1 MEGSYYKENLYD
13 INHLKEELDEIYH
26 LSTQL
31 ERYTKTIHRGSG
43 HFGDMETYESYQIA
57 KSHMS
62 VIHKWYSEN
71 SKYDRTNF
79 GQLCL
84 NGGELDWSDYPNTH
98 KWIID
103 KSFELFKEQCQ
114 KRHTLFAGKPLLT
127 LYTKGCKLGGH
138 KDGKPDGYKEF
149 QQQKPANVLIY
160 LNKDYKEEY
169 GGLFIVEN
177 DIIIPSFADIVF
189 LNFSGESDPFHMVSE
204 VVEDVNRFA
213 LLFNIQYNTKIW

>member
-31 ERYTKTIHRGSG
+31 EKYTKTIHRGAG
-43 HFGDMETYESYQIA
+43 HFGGMETHESHQTA
-57 KSHMS
+57 KSYMNM
-62 VIHKWYSEN
+62 ITEWYAEDSN
-71 SKYDRTNF
+71 RKI

-84 NGGELDWSDYPNTH
+84 NGGELDWGDYPNTY

-103 KSFELFKEQCQ
+103 KSFELFKEQCK

-138 KDGKPDGYKEF
+138 QDGKPDGYKEF
-149 QQQKPANVLIY
+149 RQQKPSNVLIY

-169 GGLFIVEN
+169 GGLFVVEN
-177 DIIIPSFADIVF
+177 DKLIPSFADIVF

-213 LLFNIQYNTKIW
+213 LLFNVQYNK